1 MRTLNKPRMAI
12 KSVLTVL
19 MTGVALLLSLFS
31 FSHTVVFAAGNPI
44 IHLTGGS
51 SKASEIKNIF
61 EEVNTICTNNGV
73 STFVRVHTSS
83 QGNGGIEVGSG
94 EVVVELLMTNYNGYT
109 SETKKAVM
117 STALEGVANSSLP
130 QQMRLKLY
138 NFIAEQDSATSALV
152 RQLSQDV
159 SADYATA
166 YTWFK
171 PFTGGIS
178 TVFGIL
184 TLSIFILLALTM
196 VVDLSYIALPF
207 LKAALDRTDG
217 KKPKIVSNE
226 AFKAVQQAEQD
237 NTGNKQAVLIYFK
250 NKSFQLCILMICLIY
265 LVGGK
270 IYTLVSW
277 IVDSLQ
283 GAL

>member
-19 MTGVALLLSLFS
+19 MTGVAMLLSLFS
-31 FSHTVVFAAGNPI
+31 FNYTVVFAAENPVI
-44 IHLTGGS
+44 FLKAGGS
-51 SKASEIKNIF
+51 TAAYTNVVNSVNKLCKDNKLPTFWVLHTSKSGIVT
-61 EEVNTICTNNGV
+61 VNTGDV
-73 STFVRVHTSS
+73 A
-83 QGNGGIEVGSG
+83 
-94 EVVVELLMTNYNGYT
+94 VEIYMQNYNSLG
-109 SETKKAVM
+109 SEDKKLVM
-117 STALEGVANSSLP
+117 SGALTAISDSSIP
-130 QQMRLKLY
+130 QQQRLKFY
-138 NFIAEQDSATSALV
+138 NFVAEQDGATSALV

-159 SADYATA
+159 NADYATA

-178 TVFGIL
+178 TVFGVI

-196 VVDLSYIALPF
+196 IVDLAYIALPLF
-207 LKAALDRTDG
+207 KTALDKTDG
-217 KKPKIVSNE
+217 TKPKIVSNE

-237 NTGNKQAVLIYFK
+237 NKGNKQAVGIYFK
-250 NKSFQLCILMICLIY
+250 NKSLQLFILMICLIY

-277 IVDSLQ
+277 FIDSLQ
-283 GAL
+283 GAIG

>member
-1 MRTLNKPRMAI
+1 MKTLCKPRMAI

-19 MTGVALLLSLFS
+19 MTGVAILLSLFS
-31 FSHTVVFAAGNPI
+31 FNYTVVYAAENPI
-44 IHLTGGS
+44 IHLNAGTS
-51 SKASEIKNIF
+51 ASEVTNIF
-61 EEVNTICTNNGV
+61 SRVNSTCTSEGLGRFATV
-73 STFVRVHTSS
+73 YTKTT
-83 QGNGGIEVGSG
+83 GNITVGTG
-94 EVVVELLMTNYNGYT
+94 EVVIELHMTTYN
-109 SETKKAVM
+109 SWSVDDKKLIM
-117 STALEGVANSSLP
+117 GEALDTISNSSLP
-130 QQMRLKLY
+130 QQQRLKLY
-138 NFIAEQDSATSALV
+138 NFVAEQDSATSALV

-178 TVFGIL
+178 TVFGVI
-184 TLSIFILLALTM
+184 TLGIFILLALTM
-196 VVDLSYIALPF
+196 IVDLAYIALPLF
-207 LKAALDRTDG
+207 KSAVDKTDG
-217 KKPKIVSNE
+217 SKPKIVSNE

-237 NTGNKQAVLIYFK
+237 NKGNKQAVGIYFK
-250 NKSFQLCILMICLIY
+250 NKSLQLCILMICLIY

-283 GAL
+283 GAIG